1 MDRIGQVPWTGQDR
15 IGQDR
20 SGTMDRTSTID
31 RIGQVTWTGQDRIG
45 QVRYNG
51 QDRTSTMDRI
61 GQVPWTGQDRIG
73 RDRYNGQDTTGIM
86 DRTGHDRIGQDRTGQ
101 DRTGT
106 MVPIPHPLTFLYWNV
121 TKLFPKGFN
130 ENEVKLDH
138 SISRFCQRY
147 STQK

>member
-45 QVRYNG
+45 QDMYNG
-51 QDRTSTMDRI
+51 QER
-61 GQVPWTGQDRIG
+61 
-73 RDRYNGQDTTGIM
+73 TGIM
-86 DRTGHDRIGQDRTGQ
+86 DRTGQ

-106 MVPIPHPLTFLYWNV
+106 MVPIPHPLTFLDWNV